1 MPGLVSAS
9 KYYPSPAGPRVILD
23 DVSLMV
29 DPGMR
34 LGILGESGS
43 GKTTVVQILSG
54 LEPLDHGEVIGTD
67 SMSWPIGFS
76 GGFHRELTADENVR
90 IIARIYSADPE
101 EISAFCIDLS
111 ELGEDYYRPL
121 RTYSGSMRARLGF
134 SLSMAFAFDAYL
146 ADDVVG
152 VGNGP
157 YRNRC
162 ERILQE
168 RIDDASFML
177 FTKNPRAAQ
186 RFCTD
191 FAILRDGRI
200 MHCDNF
206 HEAQRLFSVID
217 I

>member
-1 MPGLVSAS
+1 MPGLVAAS
-9 KYYPSPAGPRVILD
+9 KYYPSPQGARVILD
-23 DVSLMV
+23 EVSLLV
-29 DPGMR
+29 SPGMH

-43 GKTTVVQILSG
+43 GKTTVAQILCG
-54 LEPLDHGEVIGTD
+54 LEPLDEGDVIETG
-67 SMSWPIGFS
+67 SMSWPIGFA
-76 GGFHRELTADENVR
+76 GGFHRELTADDNVR

-111 ELGEDYYRPL
+111 ELGDDYYRPL

-134 SLSMAFAFDAYL
+134 ALSMAFAFDTYL

-157 YRNRC
+157 YRNKC

-168 RIDDASFML
+168 RIDGASFIL
-177 FTKNPRAAQ
+177 LTKNPRAAQ
-186 RFCTD
+186 RFCTE
-191 FAILRDGRI
+191 FAILRDGRLI
-200 MHCDNF
+200 HCDNF
-206 HEAQRLFSVID
+206 HAANRMFNVLD